1 MALAM
6 TEISHSTYASLEP
19 SLEALVSIKS
29 HVPDDAMSAGL
40 LGTERTG
47 HGIRVREDGLIV
59 TIGYVINEAEE
70 IWIASHDGRAA
81 PAFVVGND
89 FQSGLALIKPMMP
102 LPGPVI
108 EIGSSRTL
116 GVGDAVRIAGSEES
130 DPQVTE
136 AHVVAK
142 QEFAG
147 RWEYVLD
154 EAIFTAPPHESWSGA
169 ALLDLSGRLCGV
181 GSLVIQ
187 GFEINEA
194 RRTVNMFVPIDLLM
208 PVIDE
213 LCERGRRSTP
223 PRPWL
228 GLLVH
233 DEDDELTVVG
243 VYRNCPADKAGL
255 RPGDVVLRVDDQPVH
270 SLAHMFRTVWSLG
283 TAGIDVPLLVLR
295 NSQLEEATVKSA
307 ERSEFLRKGTV
318 Q

>member
-1 MALAM
+1 M
-6 TEISHSTYASLEP
+6 
-19 SLEALVSIKS
+19 
-29 HVPDDAMSAGL
+29 VPG
-40 LGTERTG
+40 
-47 HGIRVREDGLIV
+47 
-59 TIGYVINEAEE
+59 
-70 IWIASHDGRAA
+70 
-81 PAFVVGND
+81 FVVGYD
-89 FQSGLALIKPMMP
+89 FESGFGLVKPSMP
-102 LPGPVI
+102 LAGPVAPF
-108 EIGSSRTL
+108 GSAHTL
-116 GVGDAVRIAGSEES
+116 TVGDAVTIAGGGREGTT
-130 DPQVTE
+130 TE
-136 AHVVAK
+136 ATVVAK